1 MINQNQSSMK
11 REFSKRD
18 VTRMRNLLTGKS
30 GDRTQTLAGWET
42 REEERKEGDTWVDQW
57 GKEWT
62 IRNGIRQTVTK
73 SDHLKSLAILPLS
86 CPKCGKLMKVNDLNK
101 KMWAIHSECF
111 DCVVKEETRLKT
123 EGKWEEYESAQIKG
137 NIKTSL
143 ADFEAAIDTWMSDRD
158 TFVTENGDKETWVGG
173 NKQKIYEEIK
183 ENLKRIKEEN
193 A

>member
-1 MINQNQSSMK
+1 
-11 REFSKRD
+11 
-18 VTRMRNLLTGKS
+18 MRNLLTGKS
-30 GDRTQTLAGWET
+30 GDRTQTLAGWEM